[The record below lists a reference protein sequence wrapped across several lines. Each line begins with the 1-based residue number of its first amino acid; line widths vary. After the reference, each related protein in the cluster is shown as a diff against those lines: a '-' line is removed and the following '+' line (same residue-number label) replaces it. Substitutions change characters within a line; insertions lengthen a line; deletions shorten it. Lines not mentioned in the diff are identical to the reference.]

1 MLLQTLSERIWK
13 TPKRV
18 VFTDGLDIRVLK
30 TARRLADTGLAR
42 PIVIG
47 NGFEIRAFAEK
58 SKIRLNGI
66 ALRKP
71 INHPRFDFYCRHF
84 RKQFE
89 PQSKYAEIRE
99 LLQNPLWFSAQ
110 MLAHSDA
117 DLIFAC
123 PSQGDFAIIERRLT
137 GWQPQRLAFS
147 LILDEMRKRVFLFAD
162 VKQNPR
168 PNETQLAQIAIN
180 SAKIF
185 ENLTGQR
192 ARVALLSF
200 STRGSAQHPL
210 VETVR
215 KAVQLAHEEE
225 PHLKIEGEL
234 QFDAAL
240 IPEIGAKK
248 APGNA
253 LQGAANVFVFP
264 SLNAADTAWRIVKSL
279 TRLLAIGPLL
289 AGGKLSWQYL
299 DPDEDEK
306 QLFDRVVVASNL

>member
-13 TPKRV
+13 NPKRV

-30 TARRLADTGLAR
+30 TARRLADTGLAK

-58 SKIRLNGI
+58 NKVRLNGI

-71 INHPRFDFYCRHF
+71 INHPQFDFYCRHF
-84 RKQFE
+84 RKHFE

-99 LLQNPLWFSAQ
+99 LLQDPLWFSAQ
-110 MLAHSDA
+110 MLVHGDA
-117 DLIFAC
+117 DLCFAC

-137 GWQPQRLAFS
+137 GWQPQRFGFS
-147 LILDEMRKRVFLFAD
+147 LIIDEKRKRVLLFAD
-162 VKQNPR
+162 VQQNPR
-168 PNETQLAQIAIN
+168 PTEAQLAKIAIN

-185 ENLTGQR
+185 ENLCGQR

-200 STRGSAQHPL
+200 STKGSAQHPL

-215 KAVQLAHEEE
+215 KAVQLAREEE

-264 SLNAADTAWRIVKSL
+264 SLTAADTAWRIVKSL
-279 TRLLAIGPLL
+279 TRLQAIGPLISSGEL
-289 AGGKLSWQYL
+289 PWQYL